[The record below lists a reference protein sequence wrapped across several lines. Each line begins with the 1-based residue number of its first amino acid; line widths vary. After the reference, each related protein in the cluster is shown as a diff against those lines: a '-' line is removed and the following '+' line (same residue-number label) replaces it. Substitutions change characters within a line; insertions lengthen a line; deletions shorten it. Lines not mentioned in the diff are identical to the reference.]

1 MGIVWSL
8 PQWILQRSD
17 GALGYTLVE
26 ALQDRDTTLPPSGHL
41 GPSVEIDPLARLL
54 MLTSHLGAIY
64 RFRGFVLGSVKR
76 EFAIRYRNS
85 MLGGAWLVLQPLAQI
100 VVFTLVF
107 AQVMKAR
114 LPGVEGTFA
123 YGIFLCAGL
132 LTWGLFSEI
141 VSRCQTVFL
150 DNANLL
156 KKLNFPRIS
165 LPVIVV
171 LSACANFAII
181 FSLFTLFLL
190 IYGNFPG
197 WAYFAVFPVLA
208 VQVLFAVGL
217 GIVLGVLNVFFRD
230 IGQLFAI
237 VLQFWFWLT
246 PIVYPISTLPDWAAR
261 VVRLNP
267 MTSLVEAY
275 QGALLRGDFPVWSN
289 IAPIAIAS
297 VSLCVLGLLLFQRR
311 SGEIVD
317 EL

>member
-1 MGIVWSL
+1 
-8 PQWILQRSD
+8 
-17 GALGYTLVE
+17 
-26 ALQDRDTTLPPSGHL
+26 
-41 GPSVEIDPLARLL
+41 
-54 MLTSHLGAIY
+54 
-64 RFRGFVLGSVKR
+64 
-76 EFAIRYRNS
+76 
-85 MLGGAWLVLQPLAQI
+85 
-100 VVFTLVF
+100 
-107 AQVMKAR
+107 
-114 LPGVEGTFA
+114 
-123 YGIFLCAGL
+123 
-132 LTWGLFSEI
+132 

-156 KKLNFPRIS
+156 KKLNFPRIA
-165 LPVIVV
+165 LPIIVI

-181 FSLFTLFLL
+181 FGLFTLFLL
-190 IYGNFPG
+190 VSGNFPG
-197 WAYFAVFPVLA
+197 WAYLAVFPVLA

-217 GIVLGVLNVFFRD
+217 GMVLGVLNVFFRD

-275 QGALLRGDFPVWSN
+275 QGVLLRGDFPEWSS